1 MSHQHSGNE
10 LDRPLI
16 AIVCPN
22 SLTVLG
28 LKQLLHSVMPSMEIV
43 AYTSV
48 QELCDGDPERFF
60 HFFVEFNVL
69 ITDRQFFLD
78 RKHKTI
84 VLTTQAD
91 HQALLSQFHCLCVNV
106 PEKQLVR
113 SLLKILQIG
122 HSNGK
127 NMPPVWKD
135 AKSILSPRE
144 AEVLALLA
152 QGFINKEVAARLN
165 ISLATVITH
174 RKNITEKLGIRSLS
188 ALTIY
193 AVMNGYVSI
202 ENI

>member
-91 HQALLSQFHCLCVNV
+91 TRHCCPNSIAFASMSR
-106 PEKQLVR
+106 R
-113 SLLKILQIG
+113 SNWSG
-122 HSNGK
+122 
-127 NMPPVWKD
+127 
-135 AKSILSPRE
+135 RC
-144 AEVLALLA
+144 
-152 QGFINKEVAARLN
+152 
-165 ISLATVITH
+165 
-174 RKNITEKLGIRSLS
+174 
-188 ALTIY
+188 
-193 AVMNGYVSI
+193 
-202 ENI
+202 